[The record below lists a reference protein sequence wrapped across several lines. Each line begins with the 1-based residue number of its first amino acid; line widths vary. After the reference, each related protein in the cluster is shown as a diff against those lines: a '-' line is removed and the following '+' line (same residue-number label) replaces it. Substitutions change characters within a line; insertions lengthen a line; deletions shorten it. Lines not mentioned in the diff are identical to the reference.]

1 MASSE
6 TMSNSTD
13 WMHFYQ
19 HNLSG
24 QPQNTPSFNGSV
36 SENVMAAT
44 ATAPAT
50 VGGATAA
57 AQNNLS
63 PSYYNLD
70 VEGGRASRPLRRRTR
85 ASRRTPITLLN
96 TDTSNFRA
104 MVQQFT
110 GGPSSSFASRPEYTN
125 GINFGFGH
133 GTQQTMNPSAAMP
146 QSGFQVQF
154 QRQQL
159 QYPNHQQESF
169 TSLNN
174 NTQGN
179 AAAFLHKFRP
189 NMGVEASGG
198 FVKNGGSAHM
208 PTSEGGGFHQ

>member
-1 MASSE
+1 
-6 TMSNSTD
+6 MSNSTD
-13 WMHFYQ
+13 WMQFYQ

-36 SENVMAAT
+36 SESVMVANAT
-44 ATAPAT
+44 AGGATAPA
-50 VGGATAA
+50 
-57 AQNNLS
+57 QSNLS

-70 VEGGRASRPLRRRTR
+70 MEGGRASRPLRRRSR

-133 GTQQTMNPSAAMP
+133 GTQQIMNPSAAMP
-146 QSGFQVQF
+146 PRGFQVQF
-154 QRQQL
+154 QRQQQ
-159 QYPNHQQESF
+159 QYPNHQQHSF
-169 TSLNN
+169 NSLNN
-174 NTQGN
+174 NIQGD

-189 NMGVEASGG
+189 NMEVEASSGL
-198 FVKNGGSAHM
+198 VKNGGSAHL
-208 PTSEGGGFHQ
+208 PPSEGGARRGGFHQ